1 LSTKIHVRC
10 DGKGRPITF
19 VLTPGEQHDATVFE
33 QLLEQGAIKRR
44 GRGRPRRLP
53 GRIVADKGYSSR
65 KIRTFLRKRGVG
77 ITIPRKSNERHRG
90 RFDKELYKLRNI
102 VERLFNRLK
111 QYRRIATRYEKVAE
125 NYRAMLV
132 VASILLWL

>member
-1 LSTKIHVRC
+1 M
-10 DGKGRPITF
+10 
-19 VLTPGEQHDATVFE
+19 LTPGEQHDATVFE
-33 QLLEQGAIKRR
+33 QLLEQGAIKRG

-65 KIRTFLRKRGVG
+65 KIRTFLRKRGVA

-90 RFDKELYKLRNI
+90 RFDKELYKLRNM